1 MRTYLICR
9 KKVEIVWWVSDDV
22 SFTRRIERAGGITE
36 PEKASESMTY
46 ESWSIRKRVCT
57 VLFLPNVKVNHR
69 PIRKFCE
76 CIACTLNKVY
86 LKIGL

>member
-46 ESWSIRKRVCT
+46 ESWVLGASEKGCACPSKCT
-57 VLFLPNVKVNHR
+57 SEPSSNPKVLCVHCMCP
-69 PIRKFCE
+69 
-76 CIACTLNKVY
+76 
-86 LKIGL
+86 G